1 MKPSV
6 LKRRHHKAIAQ
17 SATVKKIHQKRVFK
31 TKTFSRWAKG
41 LLTDVQLCK
50 AANEIAQGLYEAEL
64 GAGLCKKRIA
74 IFGQGKRGAT
84 RTLVAKESAHGI
96 FFLVG
101 RQKSD
106 PGSDFSDAQ
115 VDAAKIIGA
124 VLQKSSAEK
133 IDDLVADGV
142 LKEICHD
149 EC

>member
-1 MKPSV
+1 MKPAV
-6 LKRRHHKAIAQ
+6 LKRRNHKAIAQ
-17 SATVKKIHQKRVFK
+17 SAIVKKTHQKRVFK

>member
-1 MKPSV
+1 MKPSF
-6 LKRRHHKAIAQ
+6 LKRRNH
-17 SATVKKIHQKRVFK
+17 T
-31 TKTFSRWAKG
+31 G
-41 LLTDVQLCK
+41 
-50 AANEIAQGLYEAEL
+50 IAQGLYEAEL

-133 IDDLVADGV
+133 IDVLVADGV

-149 EC
+149 

>member
-1 MKPSV
+1 MKPAV
-6 LKRRHHKAIAQ
+6 LKRRNHKAIAQ
-17 SATVKKIHQKRVFK
+17 SATVNKIHQKRVFK

-41 LLTDVQLCK
+41 LLTDVQLYK

>member
-1 MKPSV
+1 MKPNLLV
-6 LKRRHHKAIAQ
+6 QKINNTVAQNAI
-17 SATVKKIHQKRVFK
+17 VKNFSKKRVFK

-41 LLTDVQLCK
+41 LLTDTQLCQ
-50 AANEIAQGLYEAEL
+50 AAQEIMQGLYEGEL

-84 RTLVAKESAHGI
+84 RTLAAKESTHGI
-96 FFLVG
+96 FFLAG

-124 VLQKSSAEK
+124 ALQKSSPQK
-133 IDDLVADGV
+133 IDDLVVDGV
-142 LKEICHD
+142 LKEICH
-149 EC
+149 EGC

>member
-6 LKRRHHKAIAQ
+6 LKRRSHKAIAR
-17 SATVKKIHQKRVFK
+17 SAIVKKTHQKRVFK

-115 VDAAKIIGA
+115 VDAARIIGA

>member
-17 SATVKKIHQKRVFK
+17 SAIVKKTHQKRVFK

>member
-1 MKPSV
+1 MPLKALIRKNIPS
-6 LKRRHHKAIAQ
+6 IAQ
-17 SATVKKIHQKRVFK
+17 SAIVKSRYKKRVFK

-50 AANEIAQGLYEAEL
+50 AANEIMQGMYEVEL
-64 GAGLCKKRIA
+64 GSGLCKKRIA
-74 IFGQGKRGAT
+74 VFGQGKRGAT

-106 PGSDFSDAQ
+106 PGSDFSDTQ

-124 VLQKSSAEK
+124 ALQKSSPQK
-133 IDDLVADGV
+133 IDDLVVEGV